1 VNNMDEFLRKSLL
14 YDYYNGLLTP
24 KQREVYEL
32 YHHNDMSLSEI
43 AESASTTPQAV
54 SDMLKRVDKLL
65 EKYESNLRLVEN
77 RESAKQKLEL
87 ISQLADGDNAEKV
100 KELLAEILDL
110 V

>member
-1 VNNMDEFLRKSLL
+1 MDEFLRKSLL

-24 KQREVYEL
+24 KQREIYEL

-43 AESASTTPQAV
+43 AESSSTTPQAV

-65 EKYESNLRLVEN
+65 EKYETSLMLAKN
-77 RESAKQKLEL
+77 RDIVKQKLDE
-87 ISQLADGDNAEKV
+87 IAKLANSENSHEIT
-100 KELLAEILDL
+100 ELLSEILDI